1 VHPGYS
7 SVTIENDVAILWL
20 PRSLRFSD
28 RVRRINLPPE
38 PALVGCQMPAYDEE
52 RLKQEREECSRLGAG
67 FPEGLI
73 YCVQYTIKYR
83 KNSLTLVKFRYLAY
97 PLRIVRL
104 EGKGNNYKQIL

>member
-1 VHPGYS
+1 MHPGYS

-52 RLKQEREECSRLGAG
+52 RLKQEREECNRLGAG
-67 FPEGLI
+67 FPEGLFI
-73 YCVQYTIKYR
+73 VLLYKLMSAAINK
-83 KNSLTLVKFRYLAY
+83 LAFS
-97 PLRIVRL
+97 INWANV
-104 EGKGNNYKQIL
+104 

>member
-38 PALVGCQMPAYDEE
+38 PALVGCQMPVYDEE
-52 RLKQEREECSRLGAG
+52 QLRQEREECNRLGAG
-67 FPEGLI
+67 FPEGLFI
-73 YCVQYTIKYR
+73 VLLYKTKKFV
-83 KNSLTLVKFRYLAY
+83 SLVKVS
-97 PLRIVRL
+97 I
-104 EGKGNNYKQIL
+104 

>member
-38 PALVGCQMPAYDEE
+38 PALVGCQTPAYDED
-52 RLKQEREECSRLGAG
+52 RLKQEREECNRLGAG
-67 FPEGLI
+67 FPEGL
-73 YCVQYTIKYR
+73 
-83 KNSLTLVKFRYLAY
+83 F
-97 PLRIVRL
+97 
-104 EGKGNNYKQIL
+104 ILFICTVHHKVHKICSTC